1 VSVLD
6 HALAYAHHGYDVLP
20 LYGINALG
28 QCVCGRKNC
37 LSPGKHPAVQH
48 GAKDASSD
56 SSVITEW
63 FSDGASL
70 NVGLWM
76 GDEFLTI
83 DGDPRNGSAATLERI
98 EACHEELPYTVNAI
112 SGGGGPHWLY
122 RIPESARGAPMV
134 KTLGPGVDVITGNR
148 YIVVEPSLHASG
160 KRYQW
165 KDEGPHE
172 GAAPTE
178 VPQWLLRLL
187 QQSAPALLVDA
198 STPTLSKQR
207 CQEIAS
213 ALAIIPA
220 DCNRDL
226 WVRIGMALHHESDGS
241 RQGFALFHDW
251 SSTGGDKYKGLSDC
265 WPRWQSF
272 AGAKQSVT
280 IQTVFKLAYEA
291 GWPGFTA
298 VDNDVVIDFDALNK
312 PGPSTSISM
321 PAPYVPAQSSV
332 PEGLLVPPGLL
343 AEITQYI
350 NRVSS
355 KPQPAFATSTALAL
369 GSIAMGRRYM
379 TAKRNHT
386 GLYILHVGVAGC
398 GKEDVKRIMLRFLRP
413 ANLERLLV
421 GSGYT
426 SKGAIFTALEEQPA
440 HLAIVDEFGD
450 FLEACR
456 DTGQS
461 HLRMSVATLKEA
473 FSSDT
478 TVYPQVYSRQQ
489 DKGND
494 RAKNNNQS
502 GNVGQNGIINPS
514 ITLIGMTTPKSF
526 YANLTDRQIEG
537 GFMSRMLVIQSDTG
551 HQIYADPEL
560 EGPPKYLVERIEQ
573 LYFKVPTEGIPL
585 PALDLPGTL
594 GTEHTI
600 GISNAALECFR
611 IFDQDIVTQQQSLY
625 EDGLDPLL
633 VRSREKAMRIAA
645 ICAGFKSQDELDA
658 AWAPT
663 IEQTEAEWAI
673 DWVRYWDLRMVES
686 MRDYMIRS
694 EYQELYERMLDAI
707 RKAGPRGLTDYGLKH
722 KLRSIPIDT
731 QAKLVKHLSGA
742 RKISQINI
750 KTRGRTRV
758 AWVAIA

>member
-1 VSVLD
+1 
-6 HALAYAHHGYDVLP
+6 
-20 LYGINALG
+20 
-28 QCVCGRKNC
+28 
-37 LSPGKHPAVQH
+37 
-48 GAKDASSD
+48 
-56 SSVITEW
+56 
-63 FSDGASL
+63 
-70 NVGLWM
+70 
-76 GDEFLTI
+76 
-83 DGDPRNGSAATLERI
+83 
-98 EACHEELPYTVNAI
+98 
-112 SGGGGPHWLY
+112 
-122 RIPESARGAPMV
+122 
-134 KTLGPGVDVITGNR
+134 
-148 YIVVEPSLHASG
+148 
-160 KRYQW
+160 
-165 KDEGPHE
+165 
-172 GAAPTE
+172 
-178 VPQWLLRLL
+178 
-187 QQSAPALLVDA
+187 
-198 STPTLSKQR
+198 
-207 CQEIAS
+207 
-213 ALAIIPA
+213 
-220 DCNRDL
+220 
-226 WVRIGMALHHESDGS
+226 
-241 RQGFALFHDW
+241 
-251 SSTGGDKYKGLSDC
+251 
-265 WPRWQSF
+265 
-272 AGAKQSVT
+272 
-280 IQTVFKLAYEA
+280 
-291 GWPGFTA
+291 
-298 VDNDVVIDFDALNK
+298 
-312 PGPSTSISM
+312 
-321 PAPYVPAQSSV
+321 
-332 PEGLLVPPGLL
+332 
-343 AEITQYI
+343 
-350 NRVSS
+350 
-355 KPQPAFATSTALAL
+355 
-369 GSIAMGRRYM
+369 
-379 TAKRNHT
+379 
-386 GLYILHVGVAGC
+386 
-398 GKEDVKRIMLRFLRP
+398 
-413 ANLERLLV
+413 
-421 GSGYT
+421 
-426 SKGAIFTALEEQPA
+426 
-440 HLAIVDEFGD
+440 
-450 FLEACR
+450 
-456 DTGQS
+456 
-461 HLRMSVATLKEA
+461 
-473 FSSDT
+473 
-478 TVYPQVYSRQQ
+478 
-489 DKGND
+489 
-494 RAKNNNQS
+494 
-502 GNVGQNGIINPS
+502 VGQNGIINPS